1 MSTNN
6 QNQFDVNKLNS
17 LIDTANN
24 SLACDEDCQNSQTA
38 QSLKTTYL
46 NAKNNLVL
54 AEPEY
59 QVAKK
64 NYYTYVD
71 GQSGYNQRME
81 NELNQQ
87 ASTFVANFKSS
98 YNNELEK
105 ISAQIMSY
113 DGLLINFRN
122 IIDLYK
128 QYKRENV
135 KLFKD
140 LKNNTNDILTN
151 DRKTFYEDQQI
162 DTLNVY
168 YYYFILIIYIAVVIC
183 LLVFSLRYHTDYSLK
198 SRGIIFVFFIILPFI
213 STFLLGKVVQFMY
226 FLYSLLPK
234 NVYK

>member
-6 QNQFDVNKLNS
+6 QNQFDVNTLNS

-24 SLACDEDCQNSQTA
+24 VLACDTECQNS

-46 NAKNNLVL
+46 NAKNNLAL

-64 NYYTYVD
+64 NYYVYVD

-87 ASTFVANFKSS
+87 ASKFVTNFQSS
-98 YNNELEK
+98 YNKELEK
-105 ISAQIMSY
+105 IRVQIMSY

-122 IIDLYK
+122 IVDLYK

-140 LKNNTNDILTN
+140 LKENTNDILTN

-183 LLVFSLRYHTDYSLK
+183 LLVFSLRYHTNYSLK
-198 SRGIIFVFFIILPFI
+198 SRGIIFVFFVILPFI
-213 STFLLGKVVQFMY
+213 STFLLGKIIQFVY

-234 NVYK
+234 NVYN